1 MKQVGGHK
9 FRLETYALNCGHVGL
24 QDLPARFGR
33 FLHEAFAFDAAAF
46 SIATAE
52 AVLMDPQQRLLL
64 ESVAEALHG
73 SVPAASAT
81 DSSVAVGQQGAVGVF
96 IGISTPDYADLAKAY
111 STISPYSSTGAV
123 LGFELIE
130 NACWITVVAQFVL
143 IVKL

>member
-1 MKQVGGHK
+1 M
-9 FRLETYALNCGHVGL
+9 RL
-24 QDLPARFGR
+24 QDLPARFGG
-33 FLHEAFAFDAAAF
+33 FLHEAFAFDAAAC
-46 SIATAE
+46 SIAATE

-81 DSSVAVGQQGAVGVF
+81 ARSVAVGQQGAVGVF

-123 LGFELIE
+123 LGFELLGLSASERVLHPSGCSIRSY
-130 NACWITVVAQFVL
+130 CQDLKQCIFVFL
-143 IVKL
+143 KPSL